1 MKENQIA
8 RVDNRVLEAFF
19 KKSNITAFKTLL
31 YIGRSG
37 LNKVIDLQKLD
48 DDTLYTIPIR
58 IRELS
63 EYYNLDFR
71 TIRNS
76 LYALNQTSINYRR
89 IEKGKDVE
97 TFMNILPKAKI
108 NYSDETFDCMVF
120 GEVLKLVYAL
130 TASGYSKV
138 NVKNFIKIKGK
149 HTARMLLLIE
159 RIGQY
164 EKRNKQ
170 NIDIMPKRQHYELKE
185 LNKMFGTKYKSYS
198 LFIKWVLLPAK
209 VELDTHSTLSF
220 EYKSIKE
227 RVGKTAKSRG
237 RTPITS
243 ITIDV
248 IKNQPTLF

>member
-1 MKENQIA
+1 LKENQIA
-8 RVDNRVLEAFF
+8 KVDNRVLEAFF

-37 LNKVIDLQKLD
+37 LDKVVDLDKLD
-48 DDTLYTIPIR
+48 DDTLYTVPIR
-58 IRELS
+58 IRSLS
-63 EYYNLDFR
+63 EYYDLDSR
-71 TIRNS
+71 TIRDS

-89 IEKGKDVE
+89 IEHGKDVE

-108 NYSDETFDCMVF
+108 NYSDETFDCYVF

-130 TASGYSKV
+130 TDSGFSKV
-138 NVKNFIKIKGK
+138 NVKNFIRIKGK

-164 EKRNKQ
+164 EKRNEH
-170 NIDIMPKRQHYELKE
+170 NIDIMPKRQHYDLKE
-185 LNKMFGTKYKSYS
+185 LNKMFGTKYKSYQE
-198 LFIKWVLLPAK
+198 FIRAVLVPAK
-209 VELDTHSTLSF
+209 EELDTHSSLSF
-220 EYKSIKE
+220 EYKAIKE

-248 IKNQPTLF
+248 IKN